1 MKTVLNLSK
10 ARPKL
15 DRLPALSAAG
25 CCGESSCAPDD
36 MVVIACQVLSFQAD
50 PAVVRVG
57 DVCSCS
63 CTVVGNEGPNSRE
76 QVMGRNNAIK
86 PDRRCREPALWAT
99 QARPVRLLKGGKH
112 TWVLVAARAR
122 RATKGPNDHQV
133 EQVSMSNR
141 RRLVDR
147 LGARVIWAADGA
159 REPLVY

>member
-1 MKTVLNLSK
+1 
-10 ARPKL
+10 
-15 DRLPALSAAG
+15 
-25 CCGESSCAPDD
+25 
-36 MVVIACQVLSFQAD
+36 
-50 PAVVRVG
+50 
-57 DVCSCS
+57 
-63 CTVVGNEGPNSRE
+63 
-76 QVMGRNNAIK
+76 MGRNNAIK

>member
-147 LGARVIWAADGA
+147 LGSWVIWAADGA

>member
-63 CTVVGNEGPNSRE
+63 CTVVGNEDPNSRE

>member
-1 MKTVLNLSK
+1 VKTVLNLSK

-133 EQVSMSNR
+133 EQVSIPNR

>member
-1 MKTVLNLSK
+1 VKTVLNLSK